1 MRIKYPVNIVEC
13 IRFRLYD
20 FTTCG
25 YIGNQTFVSSRLY
38 EEVCGFARLYASF
51 TLHRVGVTCVDKK
64 AFLSRE
70 FERFCIAIFG

>member
-1 MRIKYPVNIVEC
+1 MRIKYPVNIADCV
-13 IRFRLYD
+13 RFRLYD
-20 FTTCG
+20 FTTNE